1 MKTVFF
7 ILLFI
12 YSAIKISAQADDERF
27 RFILTAGATGT
38 QVDGDSYGGY
48 NKLGFVAGIHANRK
62 MAEKTEFSI
71 GLTYVQKGSRS
82 NANNQ
87 NPNYYIL
94 RLHYVEVPWMFIYN
108 YKNKYRFE
116 GGLSGAY
123 LFNSYEANSQIGA
136 YKGSLKKYDFCYNF
150 GVGYNLSEKAFF
162 NLRYSYSLL
171 PIRDYNKN
179 VYLGNFWQRTFGRG
193 LYNNCIQV
201 SFNYIISPKAN
212 TND

>member
-1 MKTVFF
+1 MKKILC
-7 ILLFI
+7 ILLLFAFTK
-12 YSAIKISAQADDERF
+12 SKAQADDERF

-71 GLTYVQKGSRS
+71 GLSYVQKGSRS

-94 RLHYVEVPWMFIYN
+94 RLHYVEVPWMFVYN

-116 GGLSGAY
+116 GGISGAY

-136 YKGSLKKYDFCYNF
+136 YKGALKKYDFCYNL
-150 GVGYNLSEKAFF
+150 GVGYKLSEKTFF
-162 NLRYSYSLL
+162 SLRYSYSIL
-171 PIRDYNKN
+171 PIRDYSKN
-179 VYLGNFWQRTFGRG
+179 VYLGNFFQRAFGRG
-193 LYNNCIQV
+193 LYNNVVQV